1 MKISIEKKDQHFSFE
16 AQPGEKLLYAG
27 LQAGIPLPYECA
39 TGTCGTCRA
48 RVKEGDINEGWPAA
62 PGKKGLKEDRREFL
76 LCQAYLKEEPAR
88 ENESCILGVPSAI
101 KQFREDDITPVHL
114 EGEIRNWCRLN
125 AEVLQFDVV
134 LDSAIQFHAGQFFV
148 IQAPGIDGFRAYS
161 MVNYAPETNTLTF
174 VLKNKQGGAFSQWA
188 FDKVDEAGESKEVS
202 LFGPLGRATFHPDEA
217 NDLFL
222 VAGGSGIAGLMSIL
236 RHADIS
242 GHFDNYSA
250 TLLFGVRTVD
260 DVFYLSELNEMVA
273 RYPNQIKVYIVFSD
287 HQSLD
292 GHDLDLGRLNSAFG
306 FVHEQALAK
315 IEQNLTDTMAYLAG
329 PPPMIDALIRPLILE
344 AKLPANK
351 IRYDKFG

>member
-1 MKISIEKKDQHFSFE
+1 MKISIEKKDQHYSFE

-27 LQAGIPLPYECA
+27 LKAGFPLPYECA

-48 RVKEGDINEGWPAA
+48 RVKEGDIEEGWPEA

-76 LCQAYLKEEPAR
+76 LCQAYVKEDSDF
-88 ENESCILGVPSAI
+88 NNDTCLLGVPSAI
-101 KQFREDDITPVHL
+101 KQFREDDLTPVHHQ
-114 EGEIRNWCRLN
+114 GEVRNWERLN

-148 IQAPGIDGFRAYS
+148 IQAPGIEGFRAYS
-161 MVNYAPETNTLTF
+161 MVNYEHETNTLTF
-174 VLKNKQGGAFSQWA
+174 VLKNKKNGAFSKWA
-188 FDKVDEAGESKEVS
+188 FAQANEDGETKEVS

-217 NDLFL
+217 NNLFL

-236 RHADIS
+236 RHADVS

-260 DVFYLSELNEMVA
+260 DVFYLAELNEMVG
-273 RYPNQIKVYIVFSD
+273 RYPNQITVHIVFSD
-287 HQSLD
+287 HQSLA
-292 GHDLDLGRLNSAFG
+292 GHDLDLGRLNPGFG
-306 FVHEQALAK
+306 FVHEQALAT
-315 IEQNLTDTMAYLAG
+315 IEPNLTDTMAYLAG